1 MFQRFKFQ
9 VCLLV
14 QKGPKFHNIGT
25 NNVNCTYSRVRP
37 SINIKDKVWQ
47 TVFVSDISFKAA
59 CRCLLFPLLHAKRW
73 KRETFLHATKEIGD
87 VNPGYLGWLWWVKFS
102 RIKDNIPIIYIS
114 SFRHFLV
121 KNKLF
126 IESFHYK
133 VIAYNFLLIFS

>member
-1 MFQRFKFQ
+1 MFQSFKFQ

-14 QKGPKFHNIGT
+14 QKGPKFHNIM
-25 NNVNCTYSRVRP
+25 VPIIKCQLYSRVRP
-37 SINIKDKVWQ
+37 SINIKDKVCGKQ
-47 TVFVSDISFKAA
+47 FLFVTILQACMQMSAFSFVA
-59 CRCLLFPLLHAKRW
+59 CEKVEKRNLSACN
-73 KRETFLHATKEIGD
+73 KGKTESRL
-87 VNPGYLGWLWWVKFS
+87 PWVAMVGKIQ

-133 VIAYNFLLIFS
+133 VISYNFLLIFS